1 MQTGNIGCTVLLM
14 LLLTGGSH
22 AEQRQFN
29 WWGELGY
36 DFLSNQF
43 ESADDRIE
51 HTGLFRLNAAGYLF
65 EPYLATL
72 EGGLGMYFKRA
83 DTDSGDSTSDN
94 IIGNGI
100 LRMFPQSRFPL
111 ELFAEKTDSRTDTDL
126 TGLVIDRTRF
136 GINQSYTSKGG
147 ASMGI
152 GYEHSDTTNI
162 TTSVDQGEKLREDV
176 SDLFKA
182 RYNQAFGAHSVSFN
196 GNANY
201 VDITNSLDFTDT
213 VFATL
218 RHAYNPSPTFSSEDM
233 LTYNSNET
241 ATATSK
247 FESDVVQLNSFGFWR
262 PQTKRPLRINGTI
275 RVLARVNET
284 LAAETEAQ
292 TTTGTLGGTY
302 EWSPRWVF
310 NANGGVTGTDVDDET
325 TTTHFQ
331 GLNAIYTSRTYRPF
345 ELDASWFGQ
354 MDLRNT
360 DTGEDSVQEAGALI
374 GYNLDK
380 SIAAENRHFYS
391 MRWSQSINSIADTD
405 DFSSNT
411 LFTTASAS
419 WNRRGVRSNGMAR
432 FSISDNRT
440 YASGPN
446 SDSIDGEFQLIN
458 LQASVDNR
466 LSATSSL
473 RANATLQISRN
484 YRPEITGVIEGS
496 NGDWI
501 PTSTLDLTYFKLG
514 VFGSPQLS
522 FYSTFRHVS
531 NSFAPLVGDP
541 VGDRVQRDD
550 NQWENR
556 LEYTVG
562 RLQLRVISRLS
573 DIQGQKQNY
582 FLFQARRM
590 IGQF

>member
-1 MQTGNIGCTVLLM
+1 M
-14 LLLTGGSH
+14 LLCSGGAS

-43 ESADDRIE
+43 ESADDRLE
-51 HTGLFRLNAAGYLF
+51 HTGLFRLNASGYLF

-72 EGGLGMYFKRA
+72 EGGLGMYLRRT

-94 IIGNGI
+94 IIGNAI
-100 LRMFPQSRFPL
+100 LRVFPQSRFPL
-111 ELFAEKTDSRTDTDL
+111 ELFAEKSDSRSDTDL
-126 TGLVIDRTRF
+126 TSLVIDRTRF
-136 GINQSYTSKGG
+136 GINQSYTAKSG

-162 TTSVDQGEKLREDV
+162 STSTARGEKLREDV

-182 RYNQAFGAHSVSFN
+182 RFSQGFGAHNISFN
-196 GNANY
+196 GNANF

-218 RHAYNPSPTFSSEDM
+218 RHRYSPSATFSSEDM

-241 ATATSK
+241 ATATSR

-262 PQTKRPLRINGTI
+262 PRTKRPLRINGTI
-275 RVLARVNET
+275 RALTRENKT

-292 TTTGTLGGTY
+292 TATGTLGGTY

-310 NANGGVTGTDVDDET
+310 NANAGITGTDVEDER

-354 MDLRNT
+354 ADLRNT
-360 DTGEDSVQEAGALI
+360 DTEEESIQEAGALI

-380 SIAAENRHFYS
+380 TIAAENRHFYS
-391 MRWSQSINSIADTD
+391 MRLSQSINSIVDTE

-419 WNRRGVRSNGMAR
+419 WQRRGVRSNGMAR

-446 SDSIDGEFQLIN
+446 SENIDGEFQLIN
-458 LQASVDNR
+458 LQASLDNR
-466 LSATSSL
+466 LSATSAL
-473 RANATLQISRN
+473 RANATLQVSRN
-484 YRPEITGVIEGS
+484 YRPDIPGVIEGS

-501 PTSTLDLTYFKLG
+501 PTSTIDLTYFKLG
-514 VFGSPQLS
+514 LFRVPQLS

-541 VGDRVQRDD
+541 VGERVRRDD

-573 DIQGQKQNY
+573 DIQGEKQNY

-590 IGQF
+590 IGDL

>member
-1 MQTGNIGCTVLLM
+1 M
-14 LLLTGGSH
+14 LLFTGGAD

-43 ESADDRIE
+43 ESAADRIE
-51 HTGLFRLNAAGYLF
+51 HSGLLRLNGAGYLH
-65 EPYLATL
+65 EPWLATI
-72 EGGLGMYFKRA
+72 EGGIGMYLRRA
-83 DTDSGDSTSDN
+83 DTDNSGESTSDN
-94 IIGNGI
+94 IIGNTV

-111 ELFAEKTDSRTDTDL
+111 ELFAEKSDSRTDTDL
-126 TGLVIDRTRF
+126 TGLVIDRTRY
-136 GINQSYTSKGG
+136 GINQSYTTAGG

-162 TTSVDQGEKLREDV
+162 TTSVAQGEKLREDV

-182 RYNQAFGAHSVSFN
+182 RFNHAFGAHRISFDA
-196 GNANY
+196 NANR
-201 VDITNSLDFTDT
+201 VDITNSVDFSET

-218 RHAYNPSPTFSSEDM
+218 RHGYSPSATFSSEDM
-233 LTYNSNET
+233 LTYNKNDTTTEFSQ
-241 ATATSK
+241 
-247 FESDVVQLNSFGFWR
+247 FESDIYQLNSFGFWR
-262 PQTKRPLRINGTI
+262 PRTKRPLRINGTI
-275 RVLARVNET
+275 RALNRVNKT
-284 LAAETEAQ
+284 TAAESEAQ
-292 TTTGTLGGTY
+292 TATGTLGGTY

-310 NANGGVTGTDVDDET
+310 NANAGVTGTDANDET

-331 GLNAIYTSRTYRPF
+331 ALNAIYTSRIYDLF
-345 ELDASWFGQ
+345 ELDAGWFGQ

-360 DTGEDSVQEAGALI
+360 DDEQSSVQEAGAQI

-380 SIAAENRHFYS
+380 SIAAENRNFYS
-391 MRWSQSINSIADTD
+391 IRFSQSVNSIADTEE
-405 DFSSNT
+405 FSSAT
-411 LFTTASAS
+411 LFTTGSAS
-419 WNRRGVRSNGMAR
+419 WNRRGTRSNGMAR
-432 FSISDNRT
+432 LSISDNRT

-446 SDSIDGEFQLIN
+446 SDNIDGEFQLIN
-458 LQASVDNR
+458 LQASIDNR
-466 LSATSSL
+466 LSATSGF

-484 YRPEITGVIEGS
+484 YRPEIPEVIEGS

-501 PTSTLDLTYFKLG
+501 PTSTIDLTYFKLG
-514 VFGSPQLS
+514 LFRVPQLS
-522 FYSTFRHVS
+522 FYSTLRHVS

-541 VGDRVQRDD
+541 VGERVRRDD
-550 NQWENR
+550 TQWENR

-562 RLQLRVISRLS
+562 KLQLRAISRLS
-573 DIQGQKQNY
+573 EIQGQKQNY